1 MSVTKETIQ
10 LAKIQKRR
18 LQIVLGITIVRGIL
32 VTILGLALFF
42 QPEKTRPM
50 LVNFMGFFYLA
61 SGIVSLRWGTAIR
74 PMRRLAILA
83 GSIGVLAGLI
93 TLGRHLFFNFAEE
106 NLVLAVLGTVM
117 FLTGILHILGGFRT
131 DDLSRSVTW
140 GSIILGIFEIV
151 LGTLL
156 ILTTGEISSTV
167 YRLASLWAFVG
178 GFLILADAWRLR
190 AKLRQLAETQTAE
203 AAPIINGAQPVE
215 TTDEQFNQ

>member
-1 MSVTKETIQ
+1 MTNKPIQ
-10 LAKIQKRR
+10 FAKTQRQR

-32 VTILGLALFF
+32 VTILGLALIF

-61 SGIVSLRWGTAIR
+61 SGIVSLRWGTAMR

-83 GSIGVLAGLI
+83 GGIGVLAGLV

-106 NLVLAVLGTVM
+106 SLVIAVLGTIM

-131 DDLSRSVTW
+131 EDLSRSVTW
-140 GSIILGIFEIV
+140 GSILLGIFEIV
-151 LGTLL
+151 LGILL
-156 ILTTGEISSTV
+156 ILITEEYSTTI
-167 YRLASLWAFVG
+167 YWLASLWAFVG

-190 AKLRQLAETQTAE
+190 AKLRQLAETQATE
-203 AAPIINGAQPVE
+203 
-215 TTDEQFNQ
+215 